1 MYLNVQKR
9 HSALQQLFVLG
20 SSLSVISALG
30 HVLHVSA
37 LVEST
42 VIEND
47 DDVNKFWK

>member
-20 SSLSVISALG
+20 SSLSVIRALG
-30 HVLHVSA
+30 HVLRISA